1 MSVIGIVAEYDP
13 FHTGH
18 AWHIHQT
25 RQSLDGDGP
34 VVCVMSG
41 NWVQRGGPASTD
53 KWSRAARAV
62 RGGADLVLELPTV
75 WACASAEP
83 FARGA
88 ISILAGSGVV
98 DSLSFGSETGELEP
112 LRRAADALEGRAFRE
127 ALQRQVRTGQSFP
140 AARQAALEEL
150 LGPAGAEPLS
160 RPNDSL
166 GIEYLRAVPAGWTV
180 RTVPRRG
187 AAHGEGPAA
196 GFASASH
203 LRDCLRAGEPDR
215 AAPYLTEPWT
225 GPVSDWGR
233 CAPVLMDRVRTM
245 SVADWA
251 ALPDSG
257 AAEGLPER
265 LVRCGRTARS
275 PEEFLMLAKT
285 RRYAHARL
293 RRLLVWAFLGL
304 RAADRP
310 EVPLYLRPLAFNG
323 RGRALLGEMKRRAS
337 LPILTKPAHIRD
349 LSPEA
354 QALFA
359 LEERCT
365 DRFGLCL
372 PDLPPCGEEL
382 RRGPVV
388 LP

>member
-1 MSVIGIVAEYDP
+1 
-13 FHTGH
+13 
-18 AWHIHQT
+18 
-25 RQSLDGDGP
+25 
-34 VVCVMSG
+34 
-41 NWVQRGGPASTD
+41 
-53 KWSRAARAV
+53 
-62 RGGADLVLELPTV
+62 
-75 WACASAEP
+75 
-83 FARGA
+83 
-88 ISILAGSGVV
+88 
-98 DSLSFGSETGELEP
+98 
-112 LRRAADALEGRAFRE
+112 
-127 ALQRQVRTGQSFP
+127 
-140 AARQAALEEL
+140 
-150 LGPAGAEPLS
+150 
-160 RPNDSL
+160 
-166 GIEYLRAVPAGWTV
+166 
-180 RTVPRRG
+180 
-187 AAHGEGPAA
+187 
-196 GFASASH
+196 
-203 LRDCLRAGEPDR
+203 
-215 AAPYLTEPWT
+215 
-225 GPVSDWGR
+225 
-233 CAPVLMDRVRTM
+233 
-245 SVADWA
+245 
-251 ALPDSG
+251 
-257 AAEGLPER
+257 
-265 LVRCGRTARS
+265 
-275 PEEFLMLAKT
+275 MLAKT